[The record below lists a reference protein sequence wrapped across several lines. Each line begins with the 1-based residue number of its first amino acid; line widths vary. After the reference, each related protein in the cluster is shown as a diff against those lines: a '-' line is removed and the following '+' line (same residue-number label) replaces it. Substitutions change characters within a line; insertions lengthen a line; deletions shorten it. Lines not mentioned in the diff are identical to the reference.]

1 MITPEMKNTSTY
13 NVFVQLMISF
23 HIRRVY
29 FIRSIYN
36 IVKSCIII
44 NDLNCPAIVK
54 TGFSI
59 SQIVILRN
67 RNNLELIEND
77 QTIAICSLYFH
88 NEY

>member
-1 MITPEMKNTSTY
+1 MITPEMKNT
-13 NVFVQLMISF
+13 NLFVQLMISF

-29 FIRSIYN
+29 FIRS

-67 RNNLELIEND
+67 RNNLELIENV